1 MLVLRHFISL
11 YTLLFFLLFSCDF
24 SEDKADKKNVQDA
37 PNDEHSY
44 SNIDRV
50 SVLIDK
56 LFISKNKKI
65 DYNVIASLFKTHP
78 RNIKNL
84 KTKQYIK

>member
-1 MLVLRHFISL
+1 MENNISYCLDL
-11 YTLLFFLLFSCDF
+11 YYELDF
-24 SEDKADKKNVQDA
+24 Y
-37 PNDEHSY
+37 Y